1 MSDAADCTPCTP
13 CTSAWHSIWTL
24 SGPDPWEGNSGAEK
38 RSELKWAWAE
48 HFYTLDALCARII
61 ALKRGSSAPA
71 VNGPA
76 PAEASQSETDLLDKF
91 REGDKLTDDEKR
103 HLKKLQLAEP
113 TKLLVTG
120 PLDAAPIKWPLHPV
134 VCARVRALSPGPS
147 PTSQP
152 AGASTNIVATSS
164 NPILVKEVEAR
175 ALINAM
181 LRRPLILLAGVSGSG
196 KTQLAKRLGKAWA
209 AGAFHPGGAADP
221 SVDGV
226 LRELKRLRLVVEDTD
241 GWWKVFDIESAP
253 GLDRRYAFTAVRS
266 DWNEASHLWG
276 YHVPLP
282 AEAEGFYGTDTLR
295 VFLHAHKE
303 YQQKR
308 LDLPHFVLLDEMNL
322 SRPEHF
328 ASDLLSA
335 MEVQLGT
342 DARAEVIELHK
353 GGNEVK
359 LRTGE
364 SGSEQVVPQ
373 RIGWA
378 PGLRVI
384 GTVNV
389 DETTFSFAPKV
400 LDRAALLEF
409 VDVDLKFV
417 FSGSRYEGGTYDTEY
432 MNNQAWFTAVNK
444 VLAPHNLHIA
454 YRAAA
459 EILKALKLAG
469 TPQGQ
474 SELDRQLCHKILP
487 RIRGPRAQVEPILKE
502 LREKVCKANWV
513 VDKAEDALSSGR
525 LPGGTS
531 GIYPI
536 SIKKI
541 DQMLLRAY
549 TTGFTSYFG

>member
-38 RSELKWAWAE
+38 RSELKWPWAE

-61 ALKRGSSAPA
+61 ALKRGSSAPT
-71 VNGPA
+71 VNGA
-76 PAEASQSETDLLDKF
+76 AAADASTLEILLD
-91 REGDKLTDDEKR
+91 RLRQGDELSEEEKSTLKL
-103 HLKKLQLAEP
+103 LQLAEP

-147 PTSQP
+147 TTGQP
-152 AGASTNIVATSS
+152 AGASSDFKATSS
-164 NPILVKEVEAR
+164 NPILVKEAEVR

-209 AGAFHPGGAADP
+209 AGAFHPLRAADP
-221 SVDGV
+221 SVDDV
-226 LRELKRLRLVVEDTD
+226 LRELQRLQLVVEDTD
-241 GWWKVFDIESAP
+241 GWLKIFDVRSAP
-253 GLDRRYAFTAVRS
+253 DLECRYAFTAVRS
-266 DWNEASHLWG
+266 DWTEASHLWG

-295 VFLHAHKE
+295 VFLHAHEAFQKE
-303 YQQKR
+303 R
-308 LDLPHFVLLDEMNL
+308 RDLPHFVLLDEMNL

-364 SGSEQVVPQ
+364 SGRQQVVPQ

-409 VDVDLKFV
+409 VDVDLEFV
-417 FSGSRYEGGTYDTEY
+417 FSNQRYDRGTYDTEY
-432 MNNQAWFTAVNK
+432 MNNKSWFDNVNK
-444 VLAPHNLHIA
+444 VLTPHNLHIA

-459 EILKALKLAG
+459 EILKALKLA
-469 TPQGQ
+469 QGN
-474 SELDRQLCHKILP
+474 SAAELDRQLCHKVLP

-502 LREKVCKANWV
+502 LRDKVCRANWV
-513 VDKAEDALSSGR
+513 GDNAEDALSSGR

-531 GIYPI
+531 GIYPS